1 MENVDRHDT
10 RDVALVRKRAAKN
23 TKKKPYAPP
32 VLIRWGTFADLTG
45 AVGNAGARDNGKGKG
60 PKRTR

>member
-1 MENVDRHDT
+1 MESVDRHDA
-10 RDVALVRKRAAKN
+10 RDAAPVRKRPA
-23 TKKKPYAPP
+23 KKKTYAPP

>member
-1 MENVDRHDT
+1 MESVDRHDA
-10 RDVALVRKRAAKN
+10 RDAAPVRKRAAK
-23 TKKKPYAPP
+23 KKTYAPP